1 MKANE
6 ALYSTHG
13 KTYEIRQIPYFLY
26 TASGGSADWALGEA
40 KIPYEYSIELGDMGA
55 LGFILPPT
63 EIIPTC
69 EEMMVFHVLVAHP
82 IIEEFS
88 A

>member
-6 ALYSTHG
+6 TLYSTHG
-13 KTYEIRQIPYFLY
+13 KTYEIRKIPYFLY
-26 TASGGSADWALGEA
+26 TASGGSADWALGDA
-40 KIPYEYSIELGDMGA
+40 KIPYEYSIELGDMGS

-63 EIIPTC
+63 EIILTC

-82 IIEEFS
+82 MIEEFS

>member
-26 TASGGSADWALGEA
+26 TASGGSANWALGEA

-63 EIIPTC
+63 C
-69 EEMMVFHVLVAHP
+69 EEIMAFHVSAAHP
-82 IIEEFS
+82 MIEEFS

>member
-13 KTYEIRQIPYFLY
+13 KTYEIRQIPYVLY
-26 TASGGSADWALGEA
+26 TASGGFADWALGEA

-55 LGFILPPT
+55 LGFILQYLRKRNLNQ
-63 EIIPTC
+63 C
-69 EEMMVFHVLVAHP
+69 LLGLVQVNK
-82 IIEEFS
+82 
-88 A
+88 

>member
-6 ALYSTHG
+6 TLYSTHG

-69 EEMMVFHVLVAHP
+69 EEIIAFHVSAAHP
-82 IIEEFS
+82 TIEEFS